1 MNNEHLDRIL
11 EKSLASEPGFKLSAD
26 FASKVTQTVVRRGQ
40 WKIDLREYFLYSAVI
55 VGLAAIVGGFYYF
68 VNPNLCYQ
76 AFNFV
81 LKNWMQVVAAI
92 LLLNFIF
99 FADKVLLRLLFNRWN
114 LKG

>member
-1 MNNEHLDRIL
+1 MNNEQLDRIL
-11 EKSLASEPGFKLSAD
+11 EKSLASEPGFKLPVD
-26 FASKVTQTVVRRGQ
+26 FASKLTQAAVRREQ
-40 WKIDLREYFLYSAVI
+40 WKIDLREYFLYSAV
-55 VGLAAIVGGFYYF
+55 VFVLAAIVGGFYYF
-68 VNPNLCYQ
+68 INPNLCYQ

-81 LKNWMQVVAAI
+81 LKNWMQVIAAV